1 MRDYVL
7 KVAEDKKWELRFLL
21 RDKLREELLG
31 CEPTEE
37 AIKDVADD
45 LYNVAYIWGNTFAK
59 IDELVAEYVRNVA
72 GKGDDRELALETVK
86 RILEL

>member
-31 CEPTEE
+31 CKPTEE
-37 AIKDVADD
+37 DIQYIADD
-45 LYNVAYIWGNTFAK
+45 LYNVASIWGNTFAK
-59 IDELVAEYVRNVA
+59 IDKAVADYVAAVS
-72 GKGDDRELALETVK
+72 KSGDSRELALETVK
-86 RILEL
+86 RILEI